1 MSISSILTR
10 RSQADKIQVSLRYLK
25 KKRLY
30 FHPTCIFNISGST
43 CASCDSQV
51 KLMSDRYY
59 YSHHFLQKPN
69 DSHHWHLQNLIFL
82 LGPLY
87 TIDYGVPSRWPSYV
101 MKKKKLKKIMSI
113 FYRKCT
119 FREPLKLSVC
129 LVTLSANLFLPLA
142 KKLLDRFSWNL
153 VHRCKSSSYIT

>member
-101 MKKKKLKKIMSI
+101 MKKKIEKNHVDFLPEMYVSRTPK
-113 FYRKCT
+113 T
-119 FREPLKLSVC
+119 VC
-129 LVTLSANLFLPLA
+129 LSCHSVRKPVFT
-142 KKLLDRFSWNL
+142 
-153 VHRCKSSSYIT
+153 SSKEITRSVFMKFGTQV